1 MIEYRDEKALPPEA
15 LEKLFLSIGW
25 ESGKQPV
32 LLSKALRNYGT
43 VLTAWEGEELIG
55 LIAAMDDGFLTAYV
69 HYLLVRADRQSA
81 GIGGV
86 LLERLKARYSSFHKI
101 ALIGE
106 HPAKVFYERHGFEEE
121 LNASPMHFFPQ
132 GR

>member
-121 LNASPMHFFPQ
+121 PNASPMYFFPQ
-132 GR
+132 QD

>member
-1 MIEYRDEKALPPEA
+1 MIEYRDGKQLPPEA

-25 ESGKQPV
+25 ESGKEPV
-32 LLSKALRNYGT
+32 LLSKALQNYGT

-86 LLERLKARYSSFHKI
+86 LLERLKARYASFHKI
-101 ALIGE
+101 TPPKSFTSGT
-106 HPAKVFYERHGFEEE
+106 
-121 LNASPMHFFPQ
+121 ASKKSRTHRPCISSRRGDDRRSF
-132 GR
+132 